1 MNQGNGLGLI
11 CQTDPGLCSVIK
23 LHCGTFFF
31 SQLKPI
37 VKLSHEYHE
46 QKAEGEGLAFFQ
58 YLVEQAGG
66 QKPVGT
72 QSFLTDYQRMWREAP
87 FSPCKHEQLQH
98 KHGHGRDSR
107 RAEMRPAEI
116 CAQSNLILGYHRLPS
131 VMRWL

>member
-1 MNQGNGLGLI
+1 MKQGNGLGLI
-11 CQTDPGLCSVIK
+11 CQTQTLVYVLSSSYIVA
-23 LHCGTFFF
+23 LFF

-46 QKAEGEGLAFFQ
+46 QKAEGFFQ

-87 FSPCKHEQLQH
+87 FSPCKHQQFQH

-107 RAEMRPAEI
+107 RAEIRPAEI